1 MSLKRFPSPLDGAD
15 AVHVGMFDW
24 VPRGVP
30 VSTSDQIWLH
40 ISPGLDVAQ
49 GEFSGPLSN
58 CGLVCNTKQ
67 LFFSLCV
74 FEWSDCFLW
83 LLKFIFF
90 LFCSFCTILIQG
102 HFQEISWS
110 QLPAGS
116 LSPPSPGVFTT
127 SRSLPEGDDQP
138 CSVVHFSW
146 YAFVSVTNLDYP

>member
-1 MSLKRFPSPLDGAD
+1 MSPWESLAALYP
-15 AVHVGMFDW
+15 
-24 VPRGVP
+24 
-30 VSTSDQIWLH
+30 I
-40 ISPGLDVAQ
+40 VA
-49 GEFSGPLSN
+49 LSA
-58 CGLVCNTKQ
+58 TKQ
-67 LFFSLCV
+67 LYFSLCV
-74 FEWSDCFLW
+74 FEWSNCFLW
-83 LLKFIFF
+83 LLKFIFL

-146 YAFVSVTNLDYP
+146 YAFVSVTNLDYPQKCDFHWLLYKGSLSFSSWTLIVSTSCPFLEGEKYWNNKR